1 MDERYLSH
9 MVYRFIFFP
18 ACVTVG
24 RHRVSSSN
32 MCNIL
37 RKAQISENSTF
48 YHSIS
53 KQRLMSIVE
62 IAKVTFRG
70 LPLFL
75 TLRLPS
81 LRSNN
86 NKRQRR
92 RKMVIFSVMSF
103 VNDLALNFCCS

>member
-1 MDERYLSH
+1 MSR

-24 RHRVSSSN
+24 RHRVNPSN

-53 KQRLMSIVE
+53 KQRLMSSRNCQSHVPRASAVFNITVTGSEVE
-62 IAKVTFRG
+62 
-70 LPLFL
+70 
-75 TLRLPS
+75 
-81 LRSNN
+81 
-86 NKRQRR
+86 
-92 RKMVIFSVMSF
+92 
-103 VNDLALNFCCS
+103 